1 MPPTRSDV
9 LHAVDV
15 IEDVAIAFGY
25 NNLPI
30 KVPGT
35 LTVGAPLPINAF
47 SDLLRDEIA
56 RGAEVVLLEPKR
68 GLPDLVFTANAG
80 FVYGKRAVPSHF
92 MPKERRPEE
101 PALKAWFAERGFDVR
116 KLPDNVA
123 FEGAGDALI
132 DRGGPWVWTGYGFR
146 TEIEA
151 HDYLRE
157 WFDLEVISI
166 RLVDPRFYHID
177 TCLCP
182 LEGGYLLYHPPAFD
196 AASRAEIERRVPPD
210 KRIPVSVEN
219 AGHFACNAVNV
230 GDHVFMKHTQPALV
244 EAMEE
249 KGFRVVQVGLSEF
262 LKAGGSAKCLTL
274 KLSEPVKGD

>member
-1 MPPTRSDV
+1 MAEPTRILMCPPDHFEVDYVINPWMDGNTGS
-9 LHAVDV
+9 LHLDRARVQWQRLQ
-15 IEDVAIAFGY
+15 E
-25 NNLPI
+25 
-30 KVPGT
+30 
-35 LTVGAPLPINAF
+35 
-47 SDLLRDEIA
+47 EIA
-56 RGAEVVLLEPKR
+56 RVAEVQLLEPEE

-80 FVYGKRAVPSHF
+80 FVYGNRAVPSHF
-92 MPKERRPEE
+92 MPQERRPEE
-101 PALKAWFAERGFDVR
+101 PVLKAWFADHGFEVR
-116 KLPDNVA
+116 RLPDNVA

-151 HDYLRE
+151 HDYLRQ
-157 WFDLEVISI
+157 WFDLEVVSI

-177 TCLCP
+177 TCMCP

-196 AASRAEIERRVPPD
+196 AASRAEIERRVPPA
-210 KRIPVSVEN
+210 RRLPVSVEN

-230 GDHVFMKHTQPALV
+230 GDHVFMNHTQPQLV
-244 EAMEE
+244 EAIEE

-274 KLSEPVKGD
+274 KLTEPGKG